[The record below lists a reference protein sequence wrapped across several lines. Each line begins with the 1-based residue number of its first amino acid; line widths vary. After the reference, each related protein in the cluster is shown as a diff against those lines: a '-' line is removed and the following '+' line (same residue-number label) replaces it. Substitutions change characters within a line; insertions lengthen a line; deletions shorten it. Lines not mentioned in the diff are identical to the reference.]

1 MVEWGWKWSLQIV
14 TKGSINVKL
23 NVRNGWAFPIRII
36 ITITI
41 IITIIIIIIIIIIIM
56 IIIIIT
62 IIKSDSNI
70 NWFFSRKINIKIK
83 TI

>member
-41 IITIIIIIIIIIIIM
+41 IITIIVIIIIIIM